1 MQYVIGSI
9 VALATLALALGAI
22 TGRVKINSCC
32 APADPA
38 DDRRM
43 RMDGY
48 DEDSSSPQDPRAIEV
63 SSVQPNTDGTR
74 QARPSAHSTSHAAS
88 HSLTRADL
96 ARLAGPTSTRGAR
109 LSTRSRQI
117 HPMVTP

>member
-9 VALATLALALGAI
+9 VVLATLALALGAI

-43 RMDGY
+43 LNGRVRRRF
-48 DEDSSSPQDPRAIEV
+48 E
-63 SSVQPNTDGTR
+63 QPT
-74 QARPSAHSTSHAAS
+74 
-88 HSLTRADL
+88 
-96 ARLAGPTSTRGAR
+96 GPTGH
-109 LSTRSRQI
+109 RSQLDTTE
-117 HPMVTP
+117 H